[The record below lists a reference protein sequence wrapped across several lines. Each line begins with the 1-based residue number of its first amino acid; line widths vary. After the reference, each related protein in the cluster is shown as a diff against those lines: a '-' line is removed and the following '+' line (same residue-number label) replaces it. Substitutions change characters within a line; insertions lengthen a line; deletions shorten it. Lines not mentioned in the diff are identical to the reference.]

1 MKEPPAKASSSASPN
16 FRWALYLLLIALSA
30 GSMTGRVLRVTNG
43 NAKNPS
49 PFLSANDRSRWCT
62 IRALVDH
69 GTYAIDDIIFDAK
82 GRRIPNWHTIDLVKH
97 RAADGQEHYYSSK
110 PTLLPTLLAGEYWLI
125 KNLSGATL
133 ETRLFYVAHLMLL
146 LTNVLPLVVGLWLL
160 ARIVEKYGT
169 TDLGRVFV
177 MACACGGTFLT
188 TFSIT
193 LNNHTI
199 AAVGVIATLAAALP
213 IWMEGRREWHYFA
226 LAGLGAAFT
235 AANELPALAFF
246 AAMAIGLALCSW
258 QRTLVGFVPPA
269 LLIAAAALGT
279 NYVAHGTW
287 KPAYAQRKDGPV
299 VATFPIAMQKLGNL
313 KKQILWP
320 DAVSSLES
328 QGIQFS
334 PKTTVEE
341 THPLERWVIFDP
353 ETNTRYAVTY
363 PNFGNGM
370 WWWSQP
376 PGPSLSPNF
385 ELHAWGNWYEFEGSY
400 WSSGEFSSV
409 DNGEPSRLMY
419 AFHCLLG
426 HHGVFS
432 LTPIWL
438 LSVWGSVRWLRFSR
452 RYSHRSLA
460 GLVLMIAGLTIIVL
474 SFYFTRP
481 QIDRNYSG
489 FSTCLRW
496 LLWLI
501 PLWLVVMLPAADE
514 FATSRTAWA
523 VAIVL
528 LAVSALSA
536 SYGSMNPWTHP
547 WIFDYWTYLGWID
560 YG

>member
-1 MKEPPAKASSSASPN
+1 MKEPPAKTSSSVLPSL
-16 FRWALYLLLIALSA
+16 RWVVYFLLVGLSA

-43 NAKNPS
+43 NTKNPS

-62 IRALVDH
+62 IRALGDH
-69 GTYAIDDIIFDAK
+69 GTYAIDHIIFDVK
-82 GRRIPNWHTIDLVKH
+82 GRRIPNWHAIDLVKH

-125 KNLSGATL
+125 KNLTGATL
-133 ETRLFYVAHLMLL
+133 ETRLFYVARLMLL
-146 LTNVLPLVVGLWLL
+146 LTNVLPLVLGLWLL

-169 TDLGRVFV
+169 TDLGRIFV
-177 MACACGGTFLT
+177 MACASGGTFLT
-188 TFSIT
+188 TFAIT

-213 IWMEGRREWHYFA
+213 IWMEGRRDWRYFV
-226 LAGLGAAFT
+226 LAGLAAAFT

-258 QRTLVGFVPPA
+258 QRALIGFLPSA
-269 LLIAAAALGT
+269 LLVAAAALGT
-279 NYVAHGTW
+279 NYLAHGTW

-299 VATFPIAMQKLGNL
+299 IATFPIAMQKLGNV

-320 DAVSSLES
+320 DALSSLES
-328 QGIQFS
+328 QGIRFS

-341 THPLERWVIFDP
+341 THPQERWVIFDP
-353 ETNTRYAVTY
+353 ATNTRYAVTY
-363 PNFGNGM
+363 PDFGKGM
-370 WWWSQP
+370 WWWCQP
-376 PGPSLSPNF
+376 EGPSLSPHF

-409 DNGEPSRLMY
+409 DNGEPSRLAY

-426 HHGVFS
+426 HHGLFS

-438 LSVWGSVRWLRFSR
+438 LSVWGAFLWLRSPN
-452 RYSHRSLA
+452 RSLA
-460 GLVLMIAGLTIIVL
+460 GLALMIAALTLIVL
-474 SFYFTRP
+474 LFYISRP

-496 LLWLI
+496 LLWLA
-501 PLWLVVMLPAADE
+501 PLWLVVMLPAADKVSG
-514 FATSRTAWA
+514 SRLGIGIAL
-523 VAIVL
+523 VL
-528 LAVSALSA
+528 LAVSTLSA
-536 SYGSMNPWTHP
+536 SYGAMNPWTHP
-547 WIFDYWTYLGWID
+547 WIFDYWTYLGWIE
-560 YG
+560 Y

>member
-1 MKEPPAKASSSASPN
+1 MKEPPETPSSAGL
-16 FRWALYLLLIALSA
+16 RWAVYALLIALAA

-43 NAKNPS
+43 SNKDPS

-69 GTYAIDDIIFDAK
+69 GSYAIDDVIFDAE
-82 GRRIPNWHTIDLVKH
+82 GNRVPNWHTIDLVNH
-97 RAADGQEHYYSSK
+97 RASDGKEHYYSSK

-125 KNLSGATL
+125 KNLTGATL
-133 ETRLFYVAHLMLL
+133 ETRLFYVARTMLL
-146 LTNVLPLVVGLWLL
+146 LTNVLPLVLGLLLL
-160 ARIVEKYGT
+160 ARIVDKYGT
-169 TDLGRVFV
+169 TDAGRIFV
-177 MACACGGTFLT
+177 IASACGGTFLT
-188 TFSIT
+188 TFAIT
-193 LNNHTI
+193 LNNHSI

-213 IWMEGRREWHYFA
+213 VWLEGRKEWRYFI
-226 LAGLGAAFT
+226 LAGLAAAFT

-246 AAMAIGLALCSW
+246 AAIALGLSLRCW
-258 QRTLVGFVPPA
+258 QRTLAGFAPPA
-269 LLIAAAALGT
+269 LLVAAAAFGT
-279 NYVAHGTW
+279 NYLAHGDW
-287 KPAYAQRKDGPV
+287 KTPYAHRGDGPV
-299 VATFPIAMQKLGNL
+299 VATFPIAMQKFSSV

-320 DAVSSLES
+320 DAVRSLES
-328 QGIQFS
+328 QGIHLS

-353 ETNTRYAVTY
+353 ETQMRYAVTY
-363 PNFGNGM
+363 PNFGKRV

-376 PGPSLSPNF
+376 EPPSLSPHF
-385 ELHAWGNWYEFEGSY
+385 ELHAWDNWYEFDGSY
-400 WSSGEFSSV
+400 WSSGELSSV
-409 DNGEPSRLMY
+409 DNGEPSQLVY

-438 LSVWGSVRWLRFSR
+438 FSVWGTFLWLRS
-452 RYSHRSLA
+452 SNRSLA

-474 SFYFTRP
+474 LFYFTRP

-496 LLWLI
+496 LLWLV
-501 PLWLVVMLPAADE
+501 PLWLVVMIPAADTL
-514 FATSRTAWA
+514 AVSRLGWGVA
-523 VAIVL
+523 VVFL
-528 LAVSALSA
+528 LVSALSA

-547 WIFDYWTYLGWID
+547 WIFDYWTYLRWID